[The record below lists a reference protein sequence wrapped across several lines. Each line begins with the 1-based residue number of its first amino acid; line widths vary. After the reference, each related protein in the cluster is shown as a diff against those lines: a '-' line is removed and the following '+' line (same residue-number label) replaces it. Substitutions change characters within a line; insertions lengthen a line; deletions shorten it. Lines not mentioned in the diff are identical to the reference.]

1 MTGISNICA
10 NPYFWCL
17 CFFPAGLWF
26 MSAAQGIWKWM
37 ACLAALQV
45 WPVLF
50 CRTVVEQLCFS
61 FEIRPNKLEASAT
74 AYCWHVFFQSISS
87 KIVSYFCFQKQR
99 STLIVIF
106 FSFLVAP
113 IDHVY
118 GSLSIVKASS
128 TQNYADISKLRP
140 EIEGP
145 GSFTFFAPSNEA
157 WDNLDTVS
165 QCKTKSSGRSPSLRF

>member
-10 NPYFWCL
+10 NPYFWCV

-106 FSFLVAP
+106 FFFLSCPDWPRVWQF
-113 IDHVY
+113 VY
-118 GSLSIVKASS
+118 SEGLI
-128 TQNYADISKLRP
+128 NPKLRWH
-140 EIEGP
+140 
-145 GSFTFFAPSNEA
+145 FQAKT
-157 WDNLDTVS
+157 WDWGTRIFHLLCS
-165 QCKTKSSGRSPSLRF
+165 QQWGLG